1 MTAGPSTLSRQN
13 HDLQNQ
19 AIKSL
24 FTQNSHIQSNPKIPS
39 PDIIENRSVQV
50 VKVREAWAP
59 LPVEAEVPALSD
71 GVTRRVVRPKSG
83 AAEPGN
89 LSKNEADHLERNLN
103 DAINNNGNEED
114 EGKEKPNTGEVI
126 YIHSLLIYSQSNKL
140 LIKPLF
146 TDNKLVFRLSYLR
159 SVEAI
164 IHKNTSHM
172 CCMNRVHLHQVN
184 IKGHD
189 RMIFQRYL
197 F

>member
-126 YIHSLLIYSQSNKL
+126 YIHSLLIYSQSNCKISFL
-140 LIKPLF
+140 NYLSIS
-146 TDNKLVFRLSYLR
+146 LVL
-159 SVEAI
+159 
-164 IHKNTSHM
+164 
-172 CCMNRVHLHQVN
+172 
-184 IKGHD
+184 
-189 RMIFQRYL
+189 
-197 F
+197 